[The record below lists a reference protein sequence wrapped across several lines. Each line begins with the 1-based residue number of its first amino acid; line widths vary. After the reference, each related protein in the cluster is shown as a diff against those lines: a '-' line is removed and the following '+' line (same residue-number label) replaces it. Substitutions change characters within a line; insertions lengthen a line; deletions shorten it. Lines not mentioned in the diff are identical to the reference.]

1 VEQIIEPSKVIEDRY
16 RNFSFEIKNG
26 EPITGIVLKEDAQ
39 TVTIQT
45 GPADSLIQKL
55 NKSDIEKRSRQNSS
69 PMPVGLVNSLSKEE
83 IFDLL
88 AFLESGGKIE
98 VHEHKH

>member
-1 VEQIIEPSKVIEDRY
+1 
-16 RNFSFEIKNG
+16 
-26 EPITGIVLKEDAQ
+26 
-39 TVTIQT
+39 
-45 GPADSLIQKL
+45 
-55 NKSDIEKRSRQNSS
+55 
-69 PMPVGLVNSLSKEE
+69 MPVGLVNSLSKEE